1 MDDRFE
7 HAILWADDDAR
18 VLFSHRPAWERLDRT
33 HGKAWFWAA
42 IRLLGDEGF
51 ACIAATSAFNQP
63 PQYVFVRRI
72 PHVAAMDS
80 RAGEDASDGGS
91 AGSPTP

>member
-18 VLFSHRPAWERLDRT
+18 VVFSHRPAWERLDRV

-51 ACIAATSAFNQP
+51 ACVAASSAFNQP

-72 PHVAAMDS
+72 PLVAEVEGRDG
-80 RAGEDASDGGS
+80 RDAPGGDPS
-91 AGSPTP
+91 GSPAL